1 MPGRRPRMISGSL
14 AGPLVWPFTL
24 WLPGIRLCVNV
35 GCYAP
40 GSSKN
45 ERPAAANGLEKLRR
59 HLLLP
64 SRLSAGLR
72 PIDLLLG
79 LRYYVYSVATLQAL
93 HIFSVHVPVSVDV
106 TLTPGTCLEINHRA

>member
-1 MPGRRPRMISGSL
+1 MVQSAPLGQPQREERAYGHTDRPR
-14 AGPLVWPFTL
+14 F
-24 WLPGIRLCVNV
+24 LCVNV